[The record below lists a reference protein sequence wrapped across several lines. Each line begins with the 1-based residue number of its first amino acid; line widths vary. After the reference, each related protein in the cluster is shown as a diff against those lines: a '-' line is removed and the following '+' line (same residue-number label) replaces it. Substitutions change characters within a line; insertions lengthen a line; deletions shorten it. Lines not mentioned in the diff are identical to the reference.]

1 MQMQEKGNP
10 HVRGAGSGTASQS
23 GLSPLNVILARLEG
37 VRKQGPGFMAKC
49 PAHHDK
55 TASLA
60 ITEAADGRVLMHC
73 FAGCPVVAVLGA
85 VGLKLADCYP
95 RVAAADMTPQ
105 ERSEARSA
113 ARHVGIMAA
122 LGILSL
128 EAEILLI
135 GGRKSIAGT
144 VSADDLDRM
153 AVAVSRVQDVKGVLS
168 GR

>member
-1 MQMQEKGNP
+1 MLTQEKGNP
-10 HVRGAGSGTASQS
+10 HVRGAGFGTTSQS
-23 GLSPLNVILARLEG
+23 GLSPLSVILTRLEG
-37 VRKQGPGFMAKC
+37 VRKQGKGFTAKC

-60 ITEAADGRVLMHC
+60 ITEATDGRVLMHC
-73 FAGCPVVAVLGA
+73 FAGCPAAAVLGA

-95 RVAAADMTPQ
+95 RRATADMTPQ
-105 ERSEARSA
+105 ARSEARLA
-113 ARHVGIMAA
+113 ARHAGTMAA
-122 LGILSL
+122 LGTLSL

-144 VSADDLDRM
+144 VSADDLERM
-153 AVAVSRVQDVKGVLS
+153 AVAVSRVQDAKGVLN

>member
-1 MQMQEKGNP
+1 MLTQEKGNP
-10 HVRGAGSGTASQS
+10 HVRGAGFGTTSQS
-23 GLSPLNVILARLEG
+23 GLSPLSIILTRLEG
-37 VRKQGPGFMAKC
+37 VRKQGKGFTAKC

-60 ITEAADGRVLMHC
+60 ITEATDGRVLMHC
-73 FAGCPVVAVLGA
+73 FAGCPAAAVLGA

-95 RVAAADMTPQ
+95 RRATADMTPQ
-105 ERSEARSA
+105 ARSEARLA
-113 ARHVGIMAA
+113 ARHAGTMAA
-122 LGILSL
+122 LGTLLL

-144 VSADDLDRM
+144 VSADDLERM
-153 AVAVSRVQDVKGVLS
+153 AVAVSRVQDAKGVLN